1 MEYEVNLNA
10 YEMNQVNLY
19 AVQGEADSRKIICHI
34 IEKSGVVIPTS
45 NASVVNKMLDLTD
58 FMIKLYEIRSDG
70 AVVGVEGTVV
80 DAGNGIVSFELSDDF
95 TEISGIFDCAIV
107 LTKDNEDL
115 RIVGISLQ
123 VAKLNIEGN
132 TNLTIQRGTTKT
144 INIVIYN
151 DDDTIYALES
161 EDKLIFGVKKSL
173 SATDYAIK
181 KVSTSDSKDVDGY
194 NITLEPAD
202 TQNLL
207 GNYLYEVALQTAS
220 GEYYIVI
227 DCSEFVVTN
236 TLTQKE

>member
-19 AVQGEADSRKIICHI
+19 AVQGEADSRKIICNI
-34 IEKSGVVIPTS
+34 VEKSGVIIPTS
-45 NASVVNKMLDLTD
+45 NATVVNKMLDLTG
-58 FMIKLYEIRSDG
+58 FTIKLYEIRSDG
-70 AVVGVEGTVV
+70 AVGVDGTIK
-80 DAGNGIVSFELSDDF
+80 DAENGIVSFELSNDF
-95 TEISGIFDCAIV
+95 TEQSGVFDCAVV
-107 LTKDNEDL
+107 LTKANEDL

-123 VAKLNIEGN
+123 VAKLNLDAA
-132 TNLTIQRGTTKT
+132 TNLTVQCGTTNA
-144 INIVIYN
+144 INVVIYN
-151 DDDTIYALES
+151 DDGTVYSLET

-173 SATDYAIK
+173 SADYIIK
-181 KVSTSDSKDVDGY
+181 KVSTSDSKDGDGY

-207 GNYLYEVALQTAS
+207 GSYLYEIALQTAS

>member
-19 AVQGEADSRKIICHI
+19 AVQGEADSRKIICNI
-34 IEKSGVVIPTS
+34 VEKSGVVIPTS
-45 NASVVNKMLDLTD
+45 NATVVNKMLDLTG
-58 FMIKLYEIRSDG
+58 FTIKLYEIRSDG
-70 AVVGVEGTVV
+70 AVSVEGMIE
-80 DAGNGIVSFELSDDF
+80 DAENGVVSFELSDDF
-95 TEISGIFDCAIV
+95 TEQSGAFDCAVV
-107 LTKDNEDL
+107 LTKTNEDL

-151 DDDTIYALES
+151 DDGTIYSLANG
-161 EDKLIFGVKKSL
+161 DKIIFGVKKLL
-173 SATDYAIK
+173 SDIDYAIK
-181 KVSTSDSKDVDGY
+181 KISTLDDKDGDGY
-194 NITLEPAD
+194 LISLEPAD
-202 TQNLL
+202 TQGLL
-207 GNYLYEVALQTAS
+207 GTYLYEVGLQTVS
-220 GEYYIVI
+220 GEYYIII

>member
-45 NASVVNKMLDLTD
+45 NATVVNKMLDLTD
-58 FMIKLYEIRSDG
+58 FTVKLYEIRSDG
-70 AVVGVEGTVV
+70 IVTSVEGTVD
-80 DAGNGIVSFELSDDF
+80 DAENGVVSFELSNDF
-95 TEISGIFDCAIV
+95 TELSGIFNCAVV
-107 LTKDNEDL
+107 LTKAGVDL

-123 VAKLNIEGN
+123 VAKLSLDAA
-132 TNLTIQRGTTKT
+132 TNLTVQRGTTNA

-151 DDDTIYALES
+151 DDGTIYSLETG
-161 EDKLIFGVKKSL
+161 DKLIFGVKKSL
-173 SATDYAIK
+173 SDTDYIIK
-181 KVSTSDSKDVDGY
+181 KVSTSDSKDGDGY

-227 DCSEFVVTN
+227 DCSNFVVTN
-236 TLTQKE
+236 TLTSKE